1 MVGVKRSQ
9 VNESGEVRGITA
21 KAVRDL
27 LNRLIA
33 DVYSGSVQSKV
44 TSGVAPLLNLLMR
57 AIEKTDIERRKV
69 DVGNAGTDGSD
80 PDYSSRPE
88 IGASP
93 VCPHI
98 SGIASC
104 GFFVTIPDAH
114 ARIN

>member
-57 AIEKTDIERRKV
+57 AIEKTDIERRMV
-69 DVGNAGTDGSD
+69 DVENRLAEVERAEA
-80 PDYSSRPE
+80 PDEVGGEPAL
-88 IGASP
+88 GANF
-93 VCPHI
+93 
-98 SGIASC
+98 ASKKNYK
-104 GFFVTIPDAH
+104 A
-114 ARIN
+114 